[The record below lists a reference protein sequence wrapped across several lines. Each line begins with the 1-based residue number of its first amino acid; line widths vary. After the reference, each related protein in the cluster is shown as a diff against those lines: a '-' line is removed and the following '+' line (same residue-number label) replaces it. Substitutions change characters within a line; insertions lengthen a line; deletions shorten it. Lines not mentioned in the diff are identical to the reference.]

1 MDSQSVQLK
10 KILFCTDFSD
20 NARAAFEA
28 ALKVAAMNPGSE
40 LTLLHVLP
48 EPDAQFWKTYIY
60 EVEGDVDEKA
70 RKALDEAVEK
80 DYRPLVPAGIVFNAA
95 FRIGKAHV
103 KILEFADEIGA
114 ELIIIGRQGQ
124 DAWTNLFFGSVAT
137 RIVER
142 ASCPVLVIPPRN
154 NSDKQK

>member
-1 MDSQSVQLK
+1 MEKQPVQLK

-20 NARAAFEA
+20 NALAAFKA
-28 ALKVAAMNPGSE
+28 ALKVASMNPGSE

-60 EVEGDVDEKA
+60 EVEGDVDDKA
-70 RKALDEAVEK
+70 KKALDAAVDK
-80 DYRPLVPAGIVFNAA
+80 DYRPLLPQDIEFHTA

-103 KILEFADEIGA
+103 KILEFAEELGA

-124 DAWTNLFFGSVAT
+124 DAWTSLFFGSVAT

-142 ASCPVLVIPPRN
+142 ATCPVLVIPPAT
-154 NSDKQK
+154 SAK

>member
-1 MDSQSVQLK
+1 MDGQSVQLR

-20 NARAAFEA
+20 NALTAFES
-28 ALKVAAMNPGSE
+28 ALKVAAMNPGSD

-70 RKALDEAVEK
+70 RKALDEAVER
-80 DYRPLVPAGIVFNAA
+80 DYRPLVPEGVAFNAA

-103 KILEFADEIGA
+103 KILEYATEIGA

-124 DAWTNLFFGSVAT
+124 DAWTSLFFGSVAT

-154 NSDKQK
+154 NSSKEK